1 MKQFVVKVVLVIPV
15 KNNYMDFI
23 TVYDKQWSLSEFI
36 RELKNFNTAYR
47 KGDPLISDRQYD
59 TLTKILKEQYPDHEW
74 FSQIEPSL
82 IPENRKVKLPVQM
95 KSLNKVVTID
105 EFQAWVKTCGLRGAH
120 KLVCMPKFDGGS
132 LLVTEATKQGY
143 SRGGAENE
151 GQNCDIHLVQAG
163 IQTSEKFQY
172 TFGEFVITV
181 DSWNENFKGQIN
193 PKSGLEYKA
202 PRNVAVGMLNAEI
215 PPKKIVNATFF
226 RYGISGWHPE
236 YSTFTEQ
243 IKDICDTYGQPH
255 LYFTTDVKDI
265 THDLLQSLYDQWS
278 KIFGIDGIVL
288 YIDNLEL
295 SAKIGR
301 NQSSGN
307 PMYAVAY
314 KGGFEEEVDTE
325 TLSVSVEVSKNGYL
339 RPTVQIEPVALS
351 NSTIT
356 NPTGNN
362 MRFIT
367 DNKIAAGAIIKVKRS
382 GEVIPKIIGVPTPA
396 TDESMGKLLDSLSVC
411 PCCGKPTQWNDTRTD
426 IMCVN
431 PECSGIQFAKLLHFY
446 LTIGCDGLGKEIFSK
461 LFESGFNSI
470 YKMLNVT
477 ANDVI
482 AIDRLGMSSAKIL
495 IDLNQKI
502 KAGLPLDLLIHASD
516 CFVGI
521 GRKKA
526 MVLLNK
532 FEVSNVNHLSML
544 LFQSNRCP
552 ADFSITEAAF
562 YDGIP
567 QFLDFLSD
575 NSLTAL
581 DVELQPEVNENGK
594 FNGFSVC
601 FTGIRDKDLEAYIIS
616 EGGSIASGV
625 SKKTTHL
632 VVKEKSSSSSK
643 TEKAKQLGIQIFDIN
658 EFKDRFI

>member
-1 MKQFVVKVVLVIPV
+1 
-15 KNNYMDFI
+15 MDYI
-23 TVYDKQWSLSEFI
+23 IVNDKQWALSSFM

-59 TLTKILKEQYPDHEW
+59 ALTKALKEQYPDHDW

-82 IPENRKVKLPVQM
+82 IPENRKAKLPVQM
-95 KSLNKVVTID
+95 KSLNKVLSIE
-105 EFQAWVKTCGLRGAH
+105 EFNAWIKSCGLRGAH

-132 LLVTEATKQGY
+132 LLVTEATKQGF

-151 GQNCDIHLVQAG
+151 GQICDIHMMKAG
-163 IQTSEKFQY
+163 IQTNEKYQY
-172 TFGEFVITV
+172 TFGEFVISV
-181 DSWNENFKGQIN
+181 DSWDKNFKGQIN
-193 PKSGLEYKA
+193 SKSGDVYKA
-202 PRNVAVGMLNAEI
+202 PRNVAVGMLNADT
-215 PPKKIVNATFF
+215 PPKKITDATFF

-243 IKDICDTYGQPH
+243 IKDICDTYGQTH

-265 THDLLQSLYDQWS
+265 THNLLQSLYDQWS
-278 KIFGIDGIVL
+278 KVFGIDGIVL

-295 SAKIGR
+295 SDKIGR

-307 PMYAVAY
+307 PMYAIAY

-382 GEVIPKIIGVPTPA
+382 GEVIPKIIGVSTPA
-396 TDESMGKLLDSLSVC
+396 TDQSMEQLLDSLSVC
-411 PCCGKPTQWNDTRTD
+411 PCCVQPTQWNDTRTD
-426 IMCVN
+426 IMCTN

-470 YKMLNVT
+470 SKILNVT
-477 ANDVI
+477 VNDVI

-502 KAGLPLDLLIHASD
+502 KSALPLDILIHASD

-526 MVLLNK
+526 MILLHK
-532 FEVSNVNHLSML
+532 FEVSNANHLSML
-544 LFQSNRCP
+544 LIQSHICKD
-552 ADFSITEAAF
+552 DFSVTEKAF
-562 YDGIP
+562 YSGIP
-567 QFLDFLSD
+567 LFLDFITE
-575 NSLTAL
+575 NNLTAL
-581 DVELQPEVNENGK
+581 DIELQPDINENGK

-601 FTGIRDKDLEAYIIS
+601 FTGIRDKDLEAYIIA

-625 SKKTTHL
+625 SKKASHL
-632 VVKEKSSSSSK
+632 VVKEKNSSSGK
-643 TEKAKQLGIQIFDIN
+643 TDKARQLGIPIFEIN
-658 EFKDRFI
+658 EFKKQFI

>member
-1 MKQFVVKVVLVIPV
+1 
-15 KNNYMDFI
+15 MDYI
-23 TVYDKQWSLSEFI
+23 IVNDKQWVLSSFM

-47 KGDPLISDRQYD
+47 KGDPLISDRQYNA
-59 TLTKILKEQYPDHEW
+59 LTKALKEQYPDHDW

-82 IPENRKVKLPVQM
+82 IPENRKAKLPVQM
-95 KSLNKVVTID
+95 KSLNKVLSIE
-105 EFQAWVKTCGLRGAH
+105 EFNAWIKSCGLRGAH

-132 LLVTEATKQGY
+132 LLVNEATKQGY

-151 GQNCDIHLVQAG
+151 GQICDIHMMKAG
-163 IQTSEKFQY
+163 IQTNEKYQY
-172 TFGEFVITV
+172 TFGEFVISV
-181 DSWNENFKGQIN
+181 NSWDKNFKDQIN
-193 PKSGLEYKA
+193 PKSGDVYKA
-202 PRNVAVGMLNAEI
+202 PRNVAVGMLNADT
-215 PPKKIVNATFF
+215 PPKKITDATFF

-243 IKDICDTYGQPH
+243 IKDICDTYGQTH

-278 KIFGIDGIVL
+278 KVFGIDGIVL

-295 SAKIGR
+295 SDKIGR

-307 PMYAVAY
+307 PMYAIAY

-382 GEVIPKIIGVPTPA
+382 GEVIPKIIGVSTPA
-396 TDESMGKLLDSLSVC
+396 TDKSMEQLLDSLSVC
-411 PCCGKPTQWNDTRTD
+411 PCCVQPTQWNDTRTD
-426 IMCVN
+426 IMCTH

-470 YKMLNVT
+470 SKILNVT
-477 ANDVI
+477 VNDVI

-502 KAGLPLDLLIHASD
+502 KSGLPLDILIHASD

-526 MVLLNK
+526 MILLHK
-532 FEVSNVNHLSML
+532 FEVSNANNLSML
-544 LFQSNRCP
+544 LIQSHICKE
-552 ADFSITEAAF
+552 DFSVTEKAF
-562 YDGIP
+562 YSGIP
-567 QFLDFLSD
+567 LFLDFITE
-575 NSLTAL
+575 NNLTAL
-581 DVELQPEVNENGK
+581 DIELQPDINENGK

-601 FTGIRDKDLEAYIIS
+601 FTGIRDKDLEAYIIA

-625 SKKTTHL
+625 SKKASHL
-632 VVKEKSSSSSK
+632 VVKEKNSSSGK
-643 TEKAKQLGIQIFDIN
+643 TDKARQLGIPIFEIN
-658 EFKDRFI
+658 EFKEQFI